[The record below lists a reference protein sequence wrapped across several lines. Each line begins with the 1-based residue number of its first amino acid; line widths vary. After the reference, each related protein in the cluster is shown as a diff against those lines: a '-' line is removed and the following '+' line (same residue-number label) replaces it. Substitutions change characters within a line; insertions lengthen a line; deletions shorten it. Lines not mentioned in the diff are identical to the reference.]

1 MAEKKLNGTVIV
13 TYRCNARCKMCNRYK
28 APSKPEEE
36 IIEQGNA
43 ELQRNFE
50 EEEMN

>member
-1 MAEKKLNGTVIV
+1 MMLN
-13 TYRCNARCKMCNRYK
+13 RNKQNK
-28 APSKPEEE
+28 QNSKPEEK

-50 EEEMN
+50 EEVD

>member
-1 MAEKKLNGTVIV
+1 MLNKNKQNKQNT
-13 TYRCNARCKMCNRYK
+13 K
-28 APSKPEEE
+28 SEEE

-50 EEEMN
+50 EEEVK

>member
-1 MAEKKLNGTVIV
+1 MLNKNKQNKQNTQN
-13 TYRCNARCKMCNRYK
+13 TQQ
-28 APSKPEEE
+28 EQ

-50 EEEMN
+50 EEEVK

>member
-1 MAEKKLNGTVIV
+1 MLNKNKQNKQNTQTTQQEK
-13 TYRCNARCKMCNRYK
+13 
-28 APSKPEEE
+28 

-50 EEEMN
+50 EEEVK

>member
-1 MAEKKLNGTVIV
+1 MLN
-13 TYRCNARCKMCNRYK
+13 RNKQNK
-28 APSKPEEE
+28 QNSKPEEK

-50 EEEMN
+50 EEVN

>member
-1 MAEKKLNGTVIV
+1 MLKKNKQ
-13 TYRCNARCKMCNRYK
+13 NKQN
-28 APSKPEEE
+28 SKPEEE

-50 EEEMN
+50 EEEVN

>member
-1 MAEKKLNGTVIV
+1 MMLN
-13 TYRCNARCKMCNRYK
+13 RNKQNK
-28 APSKPEEE
+28 QNSKPEEK

-50 EEEMN
+50 EEVN

>member
-1 MAEKKLNGTVIV
+1 MLNKNKQNKQNTQNTQPQEK
-13 TYRCNARCKMCNRYK
+13 
-28 APSKPEEE
+28 

-50 EEEMN
+50 EEEVK